1 MALRSRDP
9 DLERVRTLFLQ
20 MCVRAEAMVRLA
32 VRSVMERDPEM
43 GRSVVAA
50 DRELDRLE
58 VEIDR
63 QCLRI
68 LALQQPVGRE
78 LRLVTTCMKMVTDLE
93 RIGDLAVNVA
103 ERGLE
108 LTQGAGVEPGLDLQ
122 RMGELAADM
131 IRAAADAFV
140 AGDADIAKALIAR
153 DKEVDRLNREAFSR
167 WIRAIGAHP
176 DQANR
181 ALALT
186 SISKYLERV
195 ADHACNL
202 AEMIV
207 FLVEGEDVRHGQAG
221 K

>member
-167 WIRAIGAHP
+167 WIQAIGAHP

>member
-9 DLERVRTLFLQ
+9 EFERVRTLFLQ
-20 MCVRAEAMVRLA
+20 MCVRAESMVRLS
-32 VRSVMERDPEM
+32 VRSVMERDPVM

-50 DRELDRLE
+50 DREMDRLE
-58 VEIDR
+58 IEIDR
-63 QCLRI
+63 QCLHI
-68 LALQQPVGRE
+68 LESSRPSGRE

-103 ERGLE
+103 ERGIE
-108 LTQGAGVEPGLDLQ
+108 LTRRSGVEPGLDLV
-122 RMGELAADM
+122 RMGEVAADM
-131 IRAAADAFV
+131 VRAAADAFV
-140 AGDADIAKALIAR
+140 DADPDIARALIAR
-153 DKEVDRLNREAFSR
+153 DAEVDQLNREAFAR
-167 WIRAIGAHP
+167 WTRAIGAHP
-176 DQANR
+176 DQADR

-207 FLVEGEDVRHGQAG
+207 FLVEGEDMRHGRMYG
-221 K
+221 

>member
-1 MALRSRDP
+1 MRSRDP
-9 DLERVRTLFLQ
+9 ELERVRTLFLQ
-20 MCVRAEAMVRLA
+20 MCVRAESMIRLA
-32 VRSVMERDPEM
+32 VRSVMERDPVM
-43 GRSVVAA
+43 GRSVVSA
-50 DRELDRLE
+50 DREMDRLE

-93 RIGDLAVNVA
+93 RIGDLSVNIA

-108 LTQGAGVEPGLDLQ
+108 LDQGPGVQPGIDLH
-122 RMGELAADM
+122 RMGEVAADM

-140 AGDADIAKALIAR
+140 ASDAAIARALIRR
-153 DKEVDRLNREAFSR
+153 DAEVDALNRSNFEH
-167 WIRAIGAHP
+167 WIQTIHAHP

-186 SISKYLERV
+186 SIGRISTPWRRASCTSE
-195 ADHACNL
+195 D
-202 AEMIV
+202 
-207 FLVEGEDVRHGQAG
+207 GE
-221 K
+221 

>member
-167 WIRAIGAHP
+167 WIQAIGAHP

-207 FLVEGEDVRHGQAG
+207 FLVEGEDMRHGQAG